1 MPRHNTPSDRA
12 IQPHID
18 ENTKIV
24 TNRTQVDNGVYSP
37 VYREK
42 EEYKTDRHLVDEW
55 EQSSADKR
63 KWLTDLSSKNCF
75 NPYMSAILEAITFL
89 TDVDGV
95 GSPSV
100 EAIHA
105 KIKIKMCKVTVYR
118 NLKRLTDEG
127 FLFKQP
133 GSYKNI
139 SREKTPPKRYTL
151 AGFAEWRDL
160 MNSKF
165 NNPNFFS
172 EETNTYMCDEDHD
185 AQDVCQDL
193 PKREEKETK
202 VTKSS
207 RHIDA
212 DKVAKGDQDEIK
224 AAAKAGGLSDE
235 QTEYVLG
242 EVEAAKGIQNWGGWL
257 RTMIGRVKQGGWNMK
272 KRKPR
277 NGTMSNGYTNSSS
290 LKVTRGYTETR
301 REVLEQFEAHADE
314 ATGPE
319 LGYFEELRAQ
329 LLRKGKVS

>member
-1 MPRHNTPSDRA
+1 MQMNSTLSA
-12 IQPHID
+12 QPQQGVLRQIS
-18 ENTKIV
+18 KIV
-24 TNRTQVDNGVYSP
+24 TNRAKVDNGVYSP
-37 VYREK
+37 IYREK
-42 EEYKTDRHLVDEW
+42 EEYKTDRHLIDEW
-55 EQSSADKR
+55 EQIVHAKFKGKLKANHKAVLKSLCDH
-63 KWLTDLSSKNCF
+63 
-75 NPYMSAILEAITFL
+75 M
-89 TDVDGV
+89 DVDGI
-95 GSPSV
+95 GSPSIETIWLSKWV
-100 EAIHA
+100 DCCKRTVSSILKDLTA
-105 KIKIKMCKVTVYR
+105 KEILV
-118 NLKRLTDEG
+118 
-127 FLFKQP
+127 KQP

-139 SREKTPPKRYTL
+139 ARTKTPPKRYTL
-151 AGFAEWRDL
+151 AGFTKWRDS
-160 MNSKF
+160 NAKIASKQ
-165 NNPNFFS
+165 FFS

>member
-151 AGFAEWRDL
+151 AGFTKWRDSNNKTQKDL
-160 MNSKF
+160 TGSK
-165 NNPNFFS
+165 P
-172 EETNTYMCDEDHD
+172 
-185 AQDVCQDL
+185 
-193 PKREEKETK
+193 
-202 VTKSS
+202 
-207 RHIDA
+207 
-212 DKVAKGDQDEIK
+212 
-224 AAAKAGGLSDE
+224 
-235 QTEYVLG
+235 
-242 EVEAAKGIQNWGGWL
+242 
-257 RTMIGRVKQGGWNMK
+257 
-272 KRKPR
+272 
-277 NGTMSNGYTNSSS
+277 
-290 LKVTRGYTETR
+290 
-301 REVLEQFEAHADE
+301 
-314 ATGPE
+314 
-319 LGYFEELRAQ
+319 
-329 LLRKGKVS
+329 